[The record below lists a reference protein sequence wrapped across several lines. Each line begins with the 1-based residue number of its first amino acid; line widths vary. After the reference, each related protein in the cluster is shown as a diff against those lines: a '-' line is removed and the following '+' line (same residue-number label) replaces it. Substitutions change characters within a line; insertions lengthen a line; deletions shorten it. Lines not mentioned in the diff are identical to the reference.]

1 MTHVGPYRIVAEL
14 DAGVATVVSRARH
27 DALDRE
33 VAVKRLRDVVPVG
46 SAFAAALE
54 REGTMLAEL
63 AHPHIVL
70 LHDVV
75 SEGGAVALV
84 MEHLDGFRLDAVR
97 EAAGGHLEE
106 GEVAAIGAA
115 LAEALAH
122 AHERGIVHRDVK
134 PGNVL
139 VGKHGE
145 LKLLDFGAAAYV
157 GELEQGGVAGSSDG
171 ELAFGTPAYVAPE
184 QLLGAEADPKS
195 DVFSLGVLLYE
206 LASGARPFEGKGA
219 RAERVPLTARPA
231 AAHVSAEFAELVHRA
246 LSKLPADRPT
256 AEDLSFALRE
266 LAPRAPLART
276 LRALLARARLVAGA
290 VTTFARREPAAR
302 APIPWRTVALG
313 FATLFA
319 VTVVGALAF
328 ARRESRATPTPAE
341 AVGELRVLASPWAD
355 VYVDGKLV
363 ETTPFAHPLVLSAGP
378 HRVTLRHPEAP
389 DENRDIKVAAGA
401 PALIDVDM
409 SVRDPDAK
417 AAALEVRDR

>member
-219 RAERVPLTARPA
+219 RAERVR
-231 AAHVSAEFAELVHRA
+231 S
-246 LSKLPADRPT
+246 
-256 AEDLSFALRE
+256 
-266 LAPRAPLART
+266 PRAPRRRTSRPNSPSSYIARSPSSPPIDPPPKISPSRCASS
-276 LRALLARARLVAGA
+276 LHARRSRERCALSSRGRGSSRAR
-290 VTTFARREPAAR
+290 
-302 APIPWRTVALG
+302 
-313 FATLFA
+313 
-319 VTVVGALAF
+319 
-328 ARRESRATPTPAE
+328 
-341 AVGELRVLASPWAD
+341 
-355 VYVDGKLV
+355 
-363 ETTPFAHPLVLSAGP
+363 
-378 HRVTLRHPEAP
+378 
-389 DENRDIKVAAGA
+389 
-401 PALIDVDM
+401 
-409 SVRDPDAK
+409 
-417 AAALEVRDR
+417 